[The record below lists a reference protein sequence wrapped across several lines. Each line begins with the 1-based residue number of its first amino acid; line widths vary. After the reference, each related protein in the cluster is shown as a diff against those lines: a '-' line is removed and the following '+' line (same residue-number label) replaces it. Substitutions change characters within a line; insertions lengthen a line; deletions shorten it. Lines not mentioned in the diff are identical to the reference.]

1 MDVDRIR
8 SDLVAQRGKWRDIA
22 ARAKVST
29 SWLSKFANGHIVSPR
44 VATATRVQ
52 AALAD
57 EATSVAA

>member
-8 SDLVAQRGKWRDIA
+8 SDLITQRGNWRDIA

-44 VATATRVQ
+44 VATAARVQ
-52 AALAD
+52 AVLA
-57 EATSVAA
+57 EQRAA